1 MTQEEFR
8 TLKEG
13 DILSTKYKTHEGLV
27 CGYDYLVI
35 SDYKWDAVEQTGY
48 IICGAILDNDDNS
61 TYQKHCGKQFVIY
74 ETDLIHILTHRNN
87 YEKSKI

>member
-8 TLKEG
+8 TVKKG

-35 SDYKWDAVEQTGY
+35 YDYSLDGIEQTGY
-48 IICGAILDNDDNS
+48 IICCVISDNEDNS
-61 TYQKHCGKQFVIY
+61 KYQKYCGKQFIIY
-74 ETDLIHILTHRNN
+74 ETDNICFLNML
-87 YEKSKI
+87 